1 MLKMCFIVP
10 FRKDFLLLYT
20 SWEPTPLETL
30 EFNEYLR
37 VLEHGFKMRAV
48 RIEGAKI
55 SVDTPE
61 DLEEVRKFMEEDS
74 IRFSYM

>member
-1 MLKMCFIVP
+1 MN
-10 FRKDFLLLYT
+10 DYT
-20 SWEPTPLETL
+20 VL
-30 EFNEYLR
+30 FQYLR

-48 RIEGAKI
+48 LIEGAKI